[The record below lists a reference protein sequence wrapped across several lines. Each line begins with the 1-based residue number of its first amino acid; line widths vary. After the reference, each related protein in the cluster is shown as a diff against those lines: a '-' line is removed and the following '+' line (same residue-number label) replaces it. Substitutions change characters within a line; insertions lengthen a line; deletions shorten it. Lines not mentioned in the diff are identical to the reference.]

1 MPYIFGKYYPPRN
14 IIFFLG
20 EGLIIF
26 LSLLGVSYFFE
37 EVSPGAFG
45 PASLTHHMVRALI
58 VTLIFQV
65 CFYYFEL
72 YDLRSI
78 PSVTELTTRSMQAF
92 GFGCIILGIIYMLVP
107 YMSIPSKVFFL
118 AYAFVCLCIAL
129 WRWGYLLVLDKKL
142 FTRPAIIV
150 GTGRLANDIYSE
162 LSSRKDAPYR
172 IEAFI
177 GPKDGADIHSEVPIY
192 EEASQL
198 YPVAQEK
205 KAEKIIVALDDRRGK
220 TPVKELLECRIKG
233 IPVVQGIT
241 FYEELTGKILVERT
255 NPAWLIFSEGFKKS
269 KITLFVKRT
278 MDISLSVV
286 GLVMALPIIA
296 ISAIIIKIESKGPVF
311 YKQERVGLDE
321 KTFKVIKFRSMIQD
335 AEKDGKARWATE
347 DDPRVTHY
355 GRIMRKYRIDE
366 IPQMWNVLKG
376 EMSFVGPRPERPQ
389 FVKVL
394 KEKIPYYA
402 LRHSVKPGLTGWAQ
416 IFYPYGASEEDALK
430 KLEYDL
436 YYIKNLGLWMD
447 LKILFDTGKI
457 VLFKK
462 GAR

>member
-37 EVSPGAFG
+37 DISPGVFG
-45 PASLTHHMVRALI
+45 PSSFIHHVMRVFV
-58 VTLIFQV
+58 VTLIFQI

-72 YDLRSI
+72 YDLSNLPSI
-78 PSVTELTTRSMQAF
+78 YDLTARSMQAF
-92 GFGCIILGIIYMLVP
+92 GFGFIILGIIYILAP
-107 YMSIPSKVFFL
+107 SISISSKVFFA

-129 WRWGYLLVLDKKL
+129 WRWGYITILDKKF
-142 FTRPAIIV
+142 FTRPAVIV
-150 GTGRLANDIYSE
+150 GTGRLASDIYNE
-162 LSSRKDAPYR
+162 LSTRKDAQYR
-172 IEAFI
+172 VAAFF
-177 GPKDGADIHSEVPIY
+177 GPKVEGLFDVNIPIY
-192 EEASQL
+192 EDKAYL
-198 YPVAQEK
+198 FLVAK
-205 KAEKIIVALDDRRGK
+205 DVKAERIIVALDDRRGK
-220 TPVKELLECRIKG
+220 TPIRELLECRFKG
-233 IPVVQGIT
+233 IPVVQGIS

-255 NPAWLIFSEGFKKS
+255 NPAWLIFSDGFKKS
-269 KITLFVKRT
+269 KFTLFVKRC
-278 MDISLSVV
+278 MDIVLSIV
-286 GLVMALPIIA
+286 GLTISSPLIVF
-296 ISAIIIKIESKGPVF
+296 SAIIIILESKGPVF
-311 YKQERVGLDE
+311 YRQDRVGLDE
-321 KTFKVIKFRSMIQD
+321 KVFKVIKFRSMVQD
-335 AEKDGKARWATE
+335 AEKDGKARWASE

-389 FVKVL
+389 FVEIL

-436 YYIKNLGLWMD
+436 YYIKKLGFWMD
-447 LKILFDTGKI
+447 LKIIFDTGKI